1 MEHLGK
7 SLQSGD
13 RWRIH
18 ATLHETDEFDRAA
31 HGLGELLLG
40 ELLRPAQV
48 GDPLTKFSLE
58 HGV

>member
-1 MEHLGK
+1 
-7 SLQSGD
+7 
-13 RWRIH
+13 
-18 ATLHETDEFDRAA
+18 
-31 HGLGELLLG
+31 LLLG